1 MGKLVSKDVLQV
13 RPTRMYVNPVVGW
26 SWYCGYHDTYGIAED
41 RDECS
46 FMFGAHMHYY
56 QIDGD
61 VCEPYYKEWQVKE
74 EA

>member
-1 MGKLVSKDVLQV
+1 
-13 RPTRMYVNPVVGW
+13 VVGW

-56 QIDGD
+56 EIDGD